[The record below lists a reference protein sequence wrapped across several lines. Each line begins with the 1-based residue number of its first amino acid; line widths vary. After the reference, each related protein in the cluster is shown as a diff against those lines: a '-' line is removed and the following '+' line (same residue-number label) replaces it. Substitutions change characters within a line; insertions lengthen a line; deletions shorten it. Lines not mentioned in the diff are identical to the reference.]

1 MFTIGWVFH
10 DIDRKV
16 DRKVIAG
23 LCKVIVT
30 DQKNINEFSIA
41 DTIET
46 LQNALISTV
55 ENSDPTQDLRD
66 FPVQDVIREIAGHL
80 QTEVEIDLNLQVKAF
95 GEGCFEPNFVFHRN
109 FGEEWEP
116 FVYGEDGGISDL
128 TKFLTKN
135 KFSIGLFDKKTNLE
149 IGLCDVF
156 FVDPGTLTIQQ
167 VSDIMSLMEEAIFTP
182 GQKII
187 FHDFLYDLAGITGKG
202 TTIEK
207 DINFHHGIECIE
219 CKDIVFSRNVGKF
232 YYGKKCTVQDLHQ
245 FLSE

>member
-1 MFTIGWVFH
+1 MFTIGWIFH
-10 DIDRKV
+10 DI

-23 LCKVIVT
+23 LCKVIVS

-80 QTEVEIDLNLQVKAF
+80 QAEVEIDLNLQHYGVKAF

-109 FGEEWEP
+109 FCEEWEP
-116 FVYGEDGGISDL
+116 FVYGEDGLVSDL

-167 VSDIMSLMEEAIFTP
+167 VSDIMSLTEEAIFTP

-207 DINFHHGIECIE
+207 DINLNLHHGIEC
-219 CKDIVFSRNVGKF
+219 KDIFFSRNVRKF

-245 FLSE
+245 FLSA